1 MPSRPR
7 ILNPGAIVAGRFEIL
22 TVIDAGGMAVVY
34 RAEDSHQSKLNRVV
48 ALKILN
54 DSLARDPGRVA
65 RFEREARDA
74 ARLRHDHIV
83 PVFDYGDED
92 GVFWIAMK
100 LIAGETTLGS
110 RLSDRTFPMSPREAL
125 ATLRPIA
132 DALDYAHSREK
143 LIHRDVKPE
152 NILVEEGTGRPFLAD
167 FGIAKGESHT
177 THTQVGEMIGTA
189 RYTSPEQ
196 IVGDPT
202 TAATDIYSLAVVA
215 YQALTGAMGPY
226 AGASVGVRAMYA
238 HLHDAPTPLGGEDPV
253 TVAVYDVLAQGLAKN
268 PADRPA
274 TATAL
279 IDAIAAAI
287 GDRPEVLDRRPG
299 FEQQPLDEDPEDLA
313 PVEATVLLGAE
324 IPDDTTELPALLVDV
339 DADQPVGATE
349 QLEQLLNEPPV
360 IDLQPEAPRP
370 IRSTADLRPR
380 PRSAKPARERRPRT
394 RRRVPRPTRNPAIVA
409 AAIALPLFALAV
421 TDPVPK
427 TPVML
432 RAASAGSA
440 ELQLPAAA
448 RATAAA
454 PVFKSAGFPMPTT
467 AAATAA
473 NQGNQSVA
481 IASTNKGTTAMAPA
495 SARGRA
501 DTIRLSG
508 GTARRYRTAGG
519 TVAVASTPTTVVW
532 IACRSDAAP
541 GPCAAATSTLHLS
554 DATLTADPLPAV
566 ATSLRR
572 ALAGPRKARSELQ
585 LPVADLTRR
594 KARASAIADAYT
606 RAAAAVAET
615 ADSRP
620 RDRDL
625 RGLRGALQQTA
636 AAYKAIAAASRR
648 TGRGADSRARA
659 QLHAADLNLRSALHQ
674 LQRRGYSIELP

>member
-74 ARLRHDHIV
+74 ARLSHDHIV

-110 RLSDRTFPMSPREAL
+110 RLSDPTSPMSPREAL

-132 DALDYAHSREK
+132 DALDYAHSRER

-152 NILVEEGTGRPFLAD
+152 NILVEQGTGRPFLAD

-202 TAATDIYSLAVVA
+202 TAATDIYSLTVVA

-238 HLHDAPTPLGGEDPV
+238 HLHDAPTPLVGDDPV
-253 TVAVYDVLAQGLAKN
+253 TLAVYDVLAQGLAKN
-268 PADRPA
+268 PADRPP

-287 GDRPEVLDRRPG
+287 GDRPEILDRRPG
-299 FEQQPLDEDPEDLA
+299 FEQQPLDEEPEDLA

-324 IPDDTTELPALLVDV
+324 IPDDTTELPTLLVDV
-339 DADQPVGATE
+339 DAAEDEPVGATA

-360 IDLQPEAPRP
+360 IDPQPPTPRP
-370 IRSTADLRPR
+370 IRSTADLPPR
-380 PRSAKPARERRPRT
+380 PPKPARKRRPRT
-394 RRRVPRPTRNPAIVA
+394 RRRVPRPGRNATIITT
-409 AAIALPLFALAV
+409 AIALPLTALAV

-427 TPVML
+427 TPATL
-432 RAASAGSA
+432 RAASAGA
-440 ELQLPAAA
+440 AQLQLPTAAHS
-448 RATAAA
+448 TAAA
-454 PVFKSAGFPMPTT
+454 PVFQRVGFPMPTT
-467 AAATAA
+467 ATAA
-473 NQGNQSVA
+473 AAKQGNQSVA
-481 IASTNKGTTAMAPA
+481 IASTDKGTTAMAPA
-495 SARGRA
+495 STRGRA
-501 DTIRLSG
+501 DTIKLNG
-508 GTARRYRTAGG
+508 GTARRYRTTGG
-519 TVAVASTPTTVVW
+519 TIAVASTPSTVVL
-532 IACRSDAAP
+532 IACSNDTAP
-541 GPCAAATSTLHLS
+541 GPCAAATSTLHLG
-554 DATLTADPLPAV
+554 DAKLTADPLPAV

-594 KARASAIADAYT
+594 KARASSIASAYS
-606 RAAAAVAET
+606 RAATAIRET
-615 ADSRP
+615 ADGHP

-625 RGLRGALQQTA
+625 RELHDALQQTA
-636 AAYKAIAAASRR
+636 SAYNAITDASRR
-648 TGRGADSRARA
+648 NGRGADSRARA
-659 QLHAADLNLRSALHQ
+659 QLHAADLRLRSALQQ
-674 LQRRGYSIELP
+674 LQRRGYTIELP